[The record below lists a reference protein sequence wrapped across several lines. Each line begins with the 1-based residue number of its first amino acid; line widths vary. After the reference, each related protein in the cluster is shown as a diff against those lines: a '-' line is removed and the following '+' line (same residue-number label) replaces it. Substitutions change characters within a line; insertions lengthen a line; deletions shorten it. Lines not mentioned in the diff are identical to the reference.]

1 MLAARLC
8 FAWGVPDVESFLES
22 TPPEVLDFWMA
33 FDRIEPIGESAWQSA
48 RLEAMLYSIRQAVLA
63 FGGQKTDCITPD
75 ECMPPR
81 YLRYEQAKPKTA
93 SIQSMQSVLQSMAL
107 GGASGGENNH

>member
-8 FAWGVPDVESFLES
+8 FAWGIPDVEAFLEC

-48 RLEAMLYSIRQAVLA
+48 RIEAMLYSIRQAVLA
-63 FGGQKTDCITPD
+63 FGGQRTDCITPD
-75 ECMPPR
+75 DCMPPR
-81 YLRYEQAKPKTA
+81 YLKYEQKKSPT
-93 SIQSMQSVLQSMAL
+93 SIKSMQSVLQSMAL
-107 GGASGGENNH
+107 GGAASGENDH